1 MTTKERLPREVMAM
15 RIARELKDGYYV
27 NLGIGIPT
35 LVSNYVP
42 PEMTVIIHS
51 ENGILGVGPLA
62 EQGQE
67 DFDLINAGGQ
77 HVTLI
82 PGGCFFHHADSFA
95 MVRGGHID
103 VTVLG
108 GLQVSERGDLANWM
122 IPTRGVGS
130 IGGAADLVYGA
141 KKLIVV
147 MEHTA
152 KDGQPKLVTT
162 CSFPLTGRECVKMV
176 VTDVAVIDVTKEGL
190 VLREVAPGWT
200 PGEVQ
205 AITEPKLIVPRGVK
219 EIEL

>member
-1 MTTKERLPREVMAM
+1 M

-42 PEMTVIIHS
+42 LEMTVIIHS

-67 DFDLINAGGQ
+67 DFELINAGGQ
-77 HVTLI
+77 QVTLI

-108 GLQVSERGDLANWM
+108 GLQVSEKGDLANWM

-141 KKLIVV
+141 RKLIVV
-147 MEHTA
+147 MEHTS
-152 KDGQPKLVTT
+152 KDGKPKLVKT
-162 CSFPLTGRECVKMV
+162 CSFPLTGKQCVKMV
-176 VTDVAVIDVTKEGL
+176 VTDVAVIDVAKEGL

-200 PGEVQ
+200 PDEVQ

-219 EIEL
+219 EMEL

>member
-1 MTTKERLPREVMAM
+1 M

-35 LVSNYVP
+35 LVSNYIP
-42 PEMTVIIHS
+42 PDMTVIIHS

-67 DFDLINAGGQ
+67 DFELINAGGQ
-77 HVTLI
+77 QVTLI

-108 GLQVSERGDLANWM
+108 GLQVSEKGDLANWM

-147 MEHTA
+147 MEHTS
-152 KDGQPKLVTT
+152 KDGKPKLVRT
-162 CSFPLTGRECVKMV
+162 CSFPLTGKQCVKMV
-176 VTDVAVIDVTKEGL
+176 VTDVAVIDVAKEGL

-200 PGEVQ
+200 PDEVQ

-219 EIEL
+219 EMEL

>member
-42 PEMTVIIHS
+42 LEMTVIIHS

-67 DFDLINAGGQ
+67 DFELINAGGQ
-77 HVTLI
+77 QVTLI

-108 GLQVSERGDLANWM
+108 GLQVSEKGDLANWM

-141 KKLIVV
+141 RKLIVV
-147 MEHTA
+147 MEHTS
-152 KDGQPKLVTT
+152 KDGKPKLVKT
-162 CSFPLTGRECVKMV
+162 CSFPLTGKQCVKMV
-176 VTDVAVIDVTKEGL
+176 VTDVAVIDVAKEGL

-200 PGEVQ
+200 PDEVQ

-219 EIEL
+219 EMEL

>member
-1 MTTKERLPREVMAM
+1 M

-67 DFDLINAGGQ
+67 DFELINAGGQ
-77 HVTLI
+77 QVTLI

-108 GLQVSERGDLANWM
+108 GLQVSEKGDLANWM

-141 KKLIVV
+141 RKLIVV
-147 MEHTA
+147 MEHTS
-152 KDGQPKLVTT
+152 KDGKPKLVKT
-162 CSFPLTGRECVKMV
+162 CSFPLTGKQCVKMV
-176 VTDVAVIDVTKEGL
+176 VTDVAVIDVAKEGL

-200 PGEVQ
+200 PDEVQ

-219 EIEL
+219 EMEL

>member
-1 MTTKERLPREVMAM
+1 M

-42 PEMTVIIHS
+42 LEMTVIIHS

-67 DFDLINAGGQ
+67 DFELINAGGQ
-77 HVTLI
+77 QVTLI

-108 GLQVSERGDLANWM
+108 GLQVSEKGDLANWM

-141 KKLIVV
+141 RKLIVV
-147 MEHTA
+147 MEHTS
-152 KDGQPKLVTT
+152 KDGKPKLVKT
-162 CSFPLTGRECVKMV
+162 CSFPLTGKQCVKMV
-176 VTDVAVIDVTKEGL
+176 VTDVAVIDVAKEGL

-200 PGEVQ
+200 PDEVQ

>member
-1 MTTKERLPREVMAM
+1 M

-42 PEMTVIIHS
+42 LEMTVIIHS

-67 DFDLINAGGQ
+67 DFELINAGGQ
-77 HVTLI
+77 QVTLI

-108 GLQVSERGDLANWM
+108 GLQVSEKGDLANWM

-147 MEHTA
+147 MEHTS
-152 KDGQPKLVTT
+152 KDGKPKLVRT
-162 CSFPLTGRECVKMV
+162 CSFPLTGKQCVKMV
-176 VTDVAVIDVTKEGL
+176 VTDVAVIDVAKEGL

-200 PGEVQ
+200 PDEVQ

-219 EIEL
+219 EMEL